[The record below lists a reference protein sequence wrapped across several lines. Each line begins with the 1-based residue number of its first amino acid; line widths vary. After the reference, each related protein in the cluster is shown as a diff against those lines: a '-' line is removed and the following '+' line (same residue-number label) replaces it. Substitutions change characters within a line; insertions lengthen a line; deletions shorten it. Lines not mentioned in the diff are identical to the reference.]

1 MKGKYGENNSNL
13 CHPVIFFFNIFW
25 WFDKKSDNIAKN
37 LTNYQHL
44 PQSRY
49 NNWLVRWWPLL
60 VGHSCRFVRYSNAGE
75 KLMIMSDLNQVLLDL
90 CCVTGFYGG
99 FIFLRFSDD
108 K

>member
-1 MKGKYGENNSNL
+1 MKIIIPICAIQLFFFS
-13 CHPVIFFFNIFW
+13 IFF
-25 WFDKKSDNIAKN
+25 DDSTKKSDNIAKI

-49 NNWLVRWWPLL
+49 NNWLVRWWRLL

-90 CCVTGFYGG
+90 CCVTGFYVG